1 MPGYNL
7 LQLVAVGPE
16 ERFIYGNP
24 KFSFFKSVYRKHTN
38 FASTYNYI
46 PLDNPGKANFGSLI
60 SLTIP
65 RSGDLLGGLCL
76 RVKLSNL
83 LRINPFYSYTTPF
96 GSMAEQ
102 PSYIPQFTSYVNGI
116 GMFMIEYADF
126 KIGEQLIERL
136 DGDMIFINNEFRS
149 DLQQKISFNSLVRY
163 FPNNF
168 TIGVSNI
175 NDIELIL
182 ELPFFFTTEP
192 SLYLPLIAL
201 ANTECQVLIKI
212 KPLDKCIITMYNNF
226 LSIPGGSIGIDGWA
240 LDSGSIVPL
249 GTQYSLGQHLDEPV
263 LGFFKECEMIA
274 LFYFLGDEER
284 RIFTASPLQY
294 IVSLN
299 RTDIR
304 NFLISNTIKKDL
316 GLSYEI
322 NPRFPIKCLWWLL
335 QRQDVYDINQY
346 DNYSFENPLQNTGTY
361 YPSPF
366 ANIINNGKIV
376 LDNYDIVDR
385 VSCLVYSKL
394 QQMKNFRTSTDILV
408 YSYSFGLFPN
418 EINPSGTLNFS
429 RIRNKVLELYFN
441 DPNLWQNQPLYLRTY
456 YRYYNLLT
464 IRDGLAGVSF
474 I

>member
-7 LQLVAVGPE
+7 LQIVAVGPE
-16 ERFIYGNP
+16 ERFLYGNP

-46 PLDNPGKANFGSLI
+46 VFDNPSRCNFGGLI
-60 SLTIP
+60 TMRIP
-65 RSGDLLGGLCL
+65 RSGDLLGGLYL

-83 LRINPFYSYTTPF
+83 VRINPFYSYTTPY

-102 PSYIPQFTSYVNGI
+102 ANYSPQFTSYVNGI
-116 GMFMIEYADF
+116 GAFMIEYADF

-136 DGDMIFINNEFRS
+136 DGDMIFINNEFKS
-149 DLQQKISFNSLVRY
+149 DLQQKISYNSLIRY

-175 NDIELIL
+175 NDVEIIL
-182 ELPFFFTTEP
+182 QLPFFFTNDP

-201 ANTECQVLIKI
+201 ANTECQINIKI

-226 LSIPGGSIGIDGWA
+226 LSLPSGTIGIDGWQ
-240 LDSGSIVPL
+240 LSGGSIIPYGNTYNL
-249 GTQYSLGQHLDEPV
+249 GEHLVEPIV
-263 LGFFKECEMIA
+263 GYFKECEMIA
-274 LFYFLGDEER
+274 LYYFLGDEER
-284 RIFTASPLQY
+284 RIFTANPLQY
-294 IVSLN
+294 IISLN
-299 RTDIR
+299 RTDLR
-304 NFLISNTIKKDL
+304 NFLITNSIKKDI
-316 GLSYEI
+316 GLAFEI
-322 NPRFPIKCLWWLL
+322 NPRFPVKCIWWLL
-335 QRQDVYDINQY
+335 QRQDVYNINQY
-346 DNYSFENPLQNTGTY
+346 DNYSYENPLENSGIY

-366 ANIINNGKIV
+366 ANIINNGKII

-394 QQMKNFRTSTDILV
+394 EQMINFKTSTDILV

-418 EINPSGTLNFS
+418 EINPSGTFNFS
-429 RIRNKVLELYFN
+429 RMRNKVLELYFN
-441 DPNLWQNQPLYLRTY
+441 DPNLWQKQPLLLRTY